1 MAKKDNS
8 EVRNNITVFGTETEF
23 DGVLEFNSKL
33 VITGKFNGRINAPE
47 GDLEIARN
55 AYCNVDTINAN
66 SVVICGNVSGDIN
79 ASDRVEICTGSI
91 VSGNIKTARIR
102 IANNVEFLGEVS
114 MLEENPDA
122 DLFTVASKEFK
133 QAMWCGGVSAPGKPA
148 DHGADGSHAA
158 AGHGWWILSGGLRRV
173 PAFRAGKHHE
183 RVSAIKHPW
192 CSPGG

>member
-1 MAKKDNS
+1 MVKKDNS

-133 QAMWCGGVSAPGKPA
+133 QAMIVHKDPFK
-148 DHGADGSHAA
+148 
-158 AGHGWWILSGGLRRV
+158 V
-173 PAFRAGKHHE
+173 
-183 RVSAIKHPW
+183 
-192 CSPGG
+192 